1 MSVAALILSWAS
13 PSKVASSM
21 AHGFF
26 DRFFEG
32 VGSPSVFRSFGCLGG
47 PKPTPEDP
55 GEPPK
60 QGQKR
65 QKHVRK
71 GPRSRHSRPK
81 PPREA
86 PRAPRECPRRR
97 QEAPRWPQRALF
109 RAFLAHRWVPKTAT
123 APRRELKLCS
133 EPAFLQCVQLG
144 VSFFRFCGHEAGYTV
159 KMQVLNTI

>member
-1 MSVAALILSWAS
+1 MFFFDLLSVAELILSWAS

-47 PKPTPEDP
+47 PKTTPEDP

-60 QGQKR
+60 QAQKR

-71 GPRSRHSRPK
+71 GPRSRQSRPK

-97 QEAPRWPQRALF
+97 QEAPRWPKERF
-109 RAFLAHRWVPKTAT
+109 FEHSWPTGGCRKWP
-123 APRRELKLCS
+123 PRLDEKQS
-133 EPAFLQCVQLG
+133 CVQNPM
-144 VSFFRFCGHEAGYTV
+144 F
-159 KMQVLNTI
+159 